1 MDTPAPG
8 PAQTASVPVGSAD
21 APAHNWRRAS
31 AYATVSAL
39 VGLTQGLSVYL
50 VNNNLPAIQGSLGAT
65 AAEANWLSTA
75 YFATALSAVVLL
87 TKMRLQFGLRRFA
100 EWSIAAFLLVSLVH
114 LAVHDLRSA
123 MMARAALGLT
133 AASLNTLAILYMIEA
148 MPKALAP
155 VGLVIGYSTLQFG
168 APLSRIL
175 AESLLQSA
183 LWQGLQLLDV
193 ALALASLA
201 AIAAV
206 RLTPPPLQKA
216 FNSGDGISFVFYASG
231 LALLCVVCTQGRI
244 HWWTDT
250 PWLGVCLAAAFACL
264 GTYVL
269 IELRRPRPL
278 LDLRWLC
285 RPSTLRF
292 VLAVLL
298 FRIVLSEQPVG
309 AITLMNTLGF
319 NNDQMHVLFAWVACG
334 TAVGFGL
341 SLLALPSRRFRM
353 PALVALVLIFCAAL
367 LDADATSLTR
377 PVDLYFSQALI
388 ATGTAMFLTSALLIG
403 FIPVIQDGMK
413 NLVSFLAVFSGSQML
428 GSLIG
433 SAWLSTFLADKQ
445 KLYYA
450 HLIESMTLADPLVAA
465 RVAQGS
471 AAYAQHVADPLQR
484 GALGVAALAGQAT
497 RESFVLAYNDLFHL
511 VAILSAATFTWLLIL
526 SVNGHLRQKAA
537 ARTEAAAPMAANAM
551 H

>member
-1 MDTPAPG
+1 MDTPAPSL
-8 PAQTASVPVGSAD
+8 AQAASVPPNAAGTPTHD
-21 APAHNWRRAS
+21 WRRAS
-31 AYATVSAL
+31 AYATVSVL

-50 VNNNLPAIQGSLGAT
+50 VNNNLPGIQGSLGAT

-87 TKMRLQFGLRRFA
+87 TKIRLQFGLRRFA

-231 LALLCVVCTQGRI
+231 LALLCVVCTQGRT

-250 PWLGVCLAAAFACL
+250 PWLGMCLAAGFASL
-264 GTYVL
+264 GMYVL

-285 RPSTLRF
+285 RPQTLRF

-319 NNDQMHVLFAWVACG
+319 NNDQMHGLFAWVACG

-341 SLLALPSRRFRM
+341 SLLALPSRSFRV
-353 PALVALVLIFCAAL
+353 PALVALVLIFSAAL

-377 PVDLYFSQALI
+377 PVDLYLSQALI

-511 VAILSAATFTWLLIL
+511 VAVLSAVTFTWLLIL
-526 SVNGHLRQKAA
+526 SVNGHLRQRAA
-537 ARTEAAAPMAANAM
+537 ARTEAADPAAASAM

>member
-8 PAQTASVPVGSAD
+8 PAQAASVPVGSAD
-21 APAHNWRRAS
+21 TPAHNWRRAS
-31 AYATVSAL
+31 AYATVSVL

-341 SLLALPSRRFRM
+341 SLLALPSRSFRV

-511 VAILSAATFTWLLIL
+511 VAILSAVTFTWLLIL